1 MQQQLLMLLRVEKT
15 IKAEISQL
23 KTKDYKRSFKKC
35 NFRKQF
41 FFIDLYLIFLT
52 IKISN
57 GSF

>member
-1 MQQQLLMLLRVEKT
+1 MLLRVEKT